1 MPIRVAVGDD
11 DAVFRKAAVGLLEA
25 DPRIEVVGAA
35 ADGTELLHLAQATEP
50 DVVLLDVRMPAG
62 GATGAKALSD
72 LSTAPGRRTSTLVV
86 ALTAETSPDVIE
98 AMLRAGAVGYFA
110 KGRIGA
116 TLGDLVSR
124 VYDGEVI
131 LAAPTAGLAL
141 RRLLR
146 ENPAT
151 DAPTT

>member
-1 MPIRVAVGDD
+1 MGDD
-11 DAVFRKAAVGLLEA
+11 DAAFRTAAVGLLEA

-35 ADGTELLHLAQATEP
+35 SDGTELVDLASMTEP
-50 DVVLLDVRMPAG
+50 DVVLLDVRMPGG
-62 GATGAKALSD
+62 GAIGAKALAE
-72 LSTAPGRRTSTLVV
+72 LGIALGRRTPIHVV

-98 AMLRAGAVGYFA
+98 TMLRAGAVGYFV

-116 TLGDLVSR
+116 SLGDLVAR
-124 VYDGEVI
+124 VYAGEVI

-146 ENPAT
+146 
-151 DAPTT
+151 